1 MTLPT
6 LQIGGLISGLDTN
19 AIIAGLIDLERLPI
33 QTLEN
38 RRSVYEAKDSAWQDI
53 NTRLSAVRTAFN
65 AINDSSDFDKLV
77 TAASSNEAAVSVA
90 PTGSATPGT
99 ITFAVNQLATTHRV
113 GSTASFSGADALVGA
128 GDFTISMGGSDS
140 VVTASASTTVS
151 ELVQSIN
158 SLGIDV
164 TASVIS
170 IDGSTSE
177 ILLTARES
185 GASAAFT
192 TSSTISSLASTS
204 IVEQGVDAQLTIGSG
219 PGAMNISRGSNTITD
234 LVSGITL
241 DLHATSVGSVTVT
254 VERDTDDRI
263 QQ

>member
-77 TAASSNEAAVSVA
+77 TAASSNEAAVSGA

-113 GSTASFSGADALVGA
+113 GSTAAFSGADALVGA

-140 VVTASASTTVS
+140 VVTASASTRCCRHRS
-151 ELVQSIN
+151 
-158 SLGIDV
+158 
-164 TASVIS
+164 
-170 IDGSTSE
+170 
-177 ILLTARES
+177 
-185 GASAAFT
+185 SAARPEPAVSTRMPSFAKMRSRLCRLLGSSST
-192 TSSTISSLASTS
+192 TSTVVLLGT
-204 IVEQGVDAQLTIGSG
+204 VGR
-219 PGAMNISRGSNTITD
+219 GAKDSRSAG
-234 LVSGITL
+234 G
-241 DLHATSVGSVTVT
+241 
-254 VERDTDDRI
+254 
-263 QQ
+263 